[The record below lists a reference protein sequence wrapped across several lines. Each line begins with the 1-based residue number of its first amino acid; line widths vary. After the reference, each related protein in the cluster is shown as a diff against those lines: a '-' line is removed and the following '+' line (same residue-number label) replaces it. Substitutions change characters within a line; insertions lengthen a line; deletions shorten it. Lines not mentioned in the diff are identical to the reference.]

1 MGQVDF
7 YVVLGVERSAT
18 RDQVSRAYR
27 RLARRYHP
35 GINPGDG
42 EAEAFFRIVTE
53 AYETLR
59 DPARRREYDAH
70 GAPEDVPRPAAIE
83 FQGFDFSPSG
93 SGGGSSA
100 TFEELFS
107 DVFAVQASRGAPAGG
122 QPERG
127 GDLFGEIALS
137 FEEAVRGT
145 ERRLTVTRLDVC
157 ADCGGT
163 GRRRAAETRCGDCQ
177 GTGATR
183 RRRGHMVFAMRCA
196 FCEGTGSLRFRPCAA
211 CRESGIAARDEEIAI
226 HVPAGVDDGSR
237 LRIEAKGN
245 AGIRGGA
252 PGDLYIVV
260 KVGPHRFLRRE
271 GRDLHVDLP
280 IAIHEA
286 ALGAAVDVPTLD
298 GTARLRVP
306 PGTRSGQRFRL
317 REYGVPS
324 PRGDGGRG
332 DLVVAV
338 KVVLPAVD
346 DERSKALLR
355 EFGRIHG
362 ADVRK
367 DLFED

>member
-1 MGQVDF
+1 MLRRAPWLLLALAAAACSAPPPPPANI
-7 YVVLGVERSAT
+7 VLIVGDDMA
-18 RDQVSRAYR
+18 VSDVGASGGTVARTPNLD
-27 RLARRYHP
+27 RLA
-35 GINPGDG
+35 
-42 EAEAFFRIVTE
+42 AEGVRFDQ
-53 AYETLR
+53 AY
-59 DPARRREYDAH
+59 
-70 GAPEDVPRPAAIE
+70 AA
-83 FQGFDFSPSG
+83 SP
-93 SGGGSSA
+93 
-100 TFEELFS
+100 
-107 DVFAVQASRGAPAGG
+107 DVFAAQVSRGAPAGG
-122 QPERG
+122 RPERG

-157 ADCGGT
+157 GDCGGA
-163 GRRRAAETRCGDCQ
+163 GRRRAAETRCGGCQ
-177 GTGATR
+177 GSGATR

-245 AGIRGGA
+245 AGIRGGE
-252 PGDLYIVV
+252 PGDLYIVA
-260 KVGPHRFLRRE
+260 KVGRHRVLRRE
-271 GRDLHVDLP
+271 GPDLHVDLP

-298 GTARLRVP
+298 GPARLRVP

-317 REYGVPS
+317 REHGVPS
-324 PRGDGGRG
+324 PRRDGGRG

-338 KVVLPAVD
+338 HVVLPAVD